1 MRATEFLIERST
13 VQKADWFKI
22 DNKTSL
28 LKYTKPFLSNI
39 KKGAILSFEHTP
51 TQIIKSKRGLPI
63 SIGKEFLGRI
73 QNPKQLEATMSAIEQ
88 MEEETGKKAIL
99 GITFSVVVAIV
110 GDDGETEELTDTIVD
125 NVKLSN
131 IFKDDR
137 FKGNLTPN
145 MGNFSEALLGC
156 AVAARFSKNG
166 GNIQVTD
173 IINMGKLLKENGGVA
188 KLTAGKDKLEFKITI
203 PYMDEKAFYTWV
215 DGGFKEEVRSAKL
228 SEKAVPKATI
238 DLIESRALNAVEYAN
253 TSKRVQSAI
262 SVARNDPR
270 KNIVDVISDGGEKE
284 NQSITKVDLK
294 IMIDGK
300 EAAKRLLSVKAG
312 TVAQFGQV
320 TGVNYEHIHEFFK
333 TSLKM
338 ELNPT
343 IKKYFYDI
351 PKGAGK
357 DFDDQKQS
365 NFEHGTNAAYNYI
378 FKQLQ
383 KEAKSNPQK
392 LIRDVYKGLV
402 YHLTRDEPGVEM
414 VILDPHNNGV
424 QAFQELSFGPE
435 FKKALDQLEIVAWM
449 DPKGVGYSLSIYGMP
464 KGSIAKKLLKRP
476 GPKNKLV
483 DLVSQIR
490 AGTIRNRLNMGG
502 LLKVIADIENYQNKH
517 PAVPQA
523 IARSNKKLPMDP
535 VQTPATKN
543 VIPAKTAVAMQPIKS
558 IAPTGITDKAAKDKI
573 AKEKAKA
580 ALATGGSKTPPIK
593 KGR

>member
-1 MRATEFLIERST
+1 
-13 VQKADWFKI
+13 
-22 DNKTSL
+22 
-28 LKYTKPFLSNI
+28 
-39 KKGAILSFEHTP
+39 
-51 TQIIKSKRGLPI
+51 
-63 SIGKEFLGRI
+63 
-73 QNPKQLEATMSAIEQ
+73 
-88 MEEETGKKAIL
+88 
-99 GITFSVVVAIV
+99 
-110 GDDGETEELTDTIVD
+110 
-125 NVKLSN
+125 
-131 IFKDDR
+131 
-137 FKGNLTPN
+137 
-145 MGNFSEALLGC
+145 
-156 AVAARFSKNG
+156 
-166 GNIQVTD
+166 
-173 IINMGKLLKENGGVA
+173 
-188 KLTAGKDKLEFKITI
+188 
-203 PYMDEKAFYTWV
+203 MDEKAFYTWV